1 MCDNARLGEIFKNH
15 SRVKIIGVGIVFG
28 IFLKILRNQSWIVVM
43 GGIGKK
49 EVVCDDWRIHVT
61 MFIHHNHVLGHVLD
75 VSVRN
80 RICGVNVKDIA
91 TFVKRIDDIRIGKY
105 LAETG
110 VIAFQAILES
120 VKHAIFVFKRG
131 RINE

>member
-15 SRVKIIGVGIVFG
+15 SRAKVIGVGIVFG

-49 EVVCDDWRIHVT
+49 KVVCDDLRIH
-61 MFIHHNHVLGHVLD
+61 FIHHSHVFGHVLD
-75 VSVRN
+75 VFVRN
-80 RICGVNVKDIA
+80 RICGVYVKDIA
-91 TFVKRIDDIRIGKY
+91 TVVKRIDDIRIGKY

-110 VIAFQAILES
+110 VIAVQTILES

-131 RINE
+131 GINE